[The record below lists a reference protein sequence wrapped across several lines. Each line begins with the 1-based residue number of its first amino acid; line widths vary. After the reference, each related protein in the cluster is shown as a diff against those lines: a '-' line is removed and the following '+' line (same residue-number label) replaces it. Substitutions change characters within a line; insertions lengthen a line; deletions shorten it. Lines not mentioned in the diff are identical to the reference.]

1 MARYITNRAVHS
13 LAALVILLIAIF
25 FASRVI
31 GDPTLVMLPVDAS
44 ESARQELRDA
54 LGLNDP
60 ILVQLLDFG
69 RRALFEAFGESFR
82 QGRPVMQIIVER
94 LPNTGML
101 ALAALLISVPL
112 AVALGSLAAL
122 KPRSL
127 VDRIINVLSLG
138 GVSVVDFW
146 LALMLILAFGVWLG
160 WLPTGGSGGPLHLIL
175 PAVTLSFRTV
185 GRVAQFT
192 RSAMM
197 DEYVKPYIKTA
208 RAKGMSERRVFLHA
222 LKNAAVP
229 LLTLTGDETNSLVN
243 GSLVV
248 ETVFA
253 WPGIG
258 LLVIQAI
265 NSRDLMLIE
274 ASVFVLAVFVI
285 VINLAVDLA
294 YTYLNPRIR
303 YDTKVSA

>member
-1 MARYITNRAVHS
+1 MGRYIINRLGVSLVA
-13 LAALVILLIAIF
+13 LAALLVLIF

-44 ESARQELRDA
+44 ESARRELRDA

-60 ILVQLLDFG
+60 ILVQLLAFAK
-69 RRALFEAFGESFR
+69 RALFEGFGESFR
-82 QGRPVMQIIVER
+82 QGRPVMEIIFER
-94 LPNTGML
+94 LPNTAIL
-101 ALAALLISVPL
+101 ATAALLISMPT
-112 AVALGSLAAL
+112 AIALGSLAAL
-122 KPRSL
+122 KPRSW
-127 VDRIINVLSLG
+127 VDKVINVLSLG

-146 LALMLILAFGVWLG
+146 LALMLILAFAVWLG
-160 WLPTGGSGGPLHLIL
+160 WLPTGGSGSFAHLVL
-175 PAVTLSFRTV
+175 PAVTLSFRTI

-192 RSAMM
+192 RSAML
-197 DEYVKPYIKTA
+197 DEYAKPYIKTA

-222 LKNAAVP
+222 FKNAAVP
-229 LLTLTGDETNSLVN
+229 LLTLTGDEANSLLN

-265 NSRDLMLIE
+265 SNRDLVLIE
-274 ASVFVLAVFVI
+274 ACVFVLAMIVI
-285 VINLAVDLA
+285 VINLTVDLA

-303 YDTKVSA
+303 YDTKASS

>member
-1 MARYITNRAVHS
+1 MARYIINRAAVS
-13 LAALVILLIAIF
+13 LVALVLLLILIF

-44 ESARQELRDA
+44 ESARRELRDA

-60 ILVQLLDFG
+60 ILVQLLEFG
-69 RRALFEAFGESFR
+69 RRAVFEAFGDSFR
-82 QGRPVMQIIVER
+82 QGRPVMEIILER
-94 LPNTGML
+94 LPNTGIL
-101 ALAALLISVPL
+101 ALAALVISMPTAIV
-112 AVALGSLAAL
+112 LGSLAAL

-127 VDRIINVLSLG
+127 VDRVINVLSLG

-146 LALMLILAFGVWLG
+146 LALMLILAFAVWLG
-160 WLPTGGSGGPLHLIL
+160 WLPTGGSGTFAHLIL
-175 PAVTLSFRTV
+175 PAVTLSFRTI

-192 RSAMM
+192 RSAML
-197 DEYVKPYIKTA
+197 DEYAKPYIKTA

-222 LKNAAVP
+222 FKNAAVP
-229 LLTLTGDETNSLVN
+229 LLTLAGDETNSLVN

-265 NSRDLMLIE
+265 SSRDLVLIE
-274 ASVFVLAVFVI
+274 ACVFVLAMFVI
-285 VINLAVDLA
+285 IINLTVDLA

-303 YDTKVSA
+303 YDTKASS

>member
-1 MARYITNRAVHS
+1 MARYILYRAFHS
-13 LAALVILLIAIF
+13 LIALVVLLIAIF

-44 ESARQELRDA
+44 ESARQQLRQA
-54 LGLNDP
+54 LGLGEP
-60 ILVQLLDFG
+60 ILLQLLAFG
-69 RRALFEAFGESFR
+69 ERALFEAFGQSFR
-82 QGRPVMQIIVER
+82 QGRPVMLIIAER
-94 LPNTGML
+94 LPNTGLL
-101 ALAALLISVPL
+101 ALAALLISVPP
-112 AVALGSLAAL
+112 AIALGSLAAL
-122 KPRSL
+122 RPRS
-127 VDRIINVLSLG
+127 VEDRVINVLSLG

-146 LALMLILAFGVWLG
+146 LGLMLILAFGVWLG
-160 WLPTGGSGGPLHLIL
+160 ILPTGGSGGLAHLVL
-175 PAVTLSFRTV
+175 PAVTLSFRTT

-197 DEYVKPYIKTA
+197 DEYVKPYVKTA

-229 LLTLTGDETNSLVN
+229 LLTLAGDETNSLVN

-265 NSRDLMLIE
+265 ESRDLMLIE
-274 ASVFVLAVFVI
+274 GAVFVLALFVI
-285 VINLAVDLA
+285 VINLTVDLT